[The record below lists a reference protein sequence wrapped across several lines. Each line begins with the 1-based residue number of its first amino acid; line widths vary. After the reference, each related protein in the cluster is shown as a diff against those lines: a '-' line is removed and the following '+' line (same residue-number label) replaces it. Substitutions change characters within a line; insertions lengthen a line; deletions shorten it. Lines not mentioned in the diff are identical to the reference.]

1 MSGPPF
7 IGKFRATVTNNVD
20 PNQLGR
26 LKVKAPDVF
35 GEEESG
41 WALPALPYTGKGVG
55 LFLIPPVNASV
66 WLEFEHGNSEYPIWT
81 GGFWARNEVPASP
94 ALAEMKVLK
103 TDTGTITL
111 NDTPGAG
118 GITIETTTGMKIK
131 IDTAGIEITNGTGAT
146 VKLSGPQVS
155 INGSAF
161 EVT

>member
-1 MSGPPF
+1 MSGPF
-7 IGKFRATVTNNVD
+7 IGKFRATVTNNTD

-26 LKVKAPDVF
+26 VKVKAPDVF

-81 GGFWARNEVPASP
+81 GGFWARGEVPASP

-111 NDTPGAG
+111 DDLQKAL
-118 GITIETTTGMKIK
+118 TIETANGMKIK
-131 IDTAGIEITNGTGAT
+131 IDSAGIEITNGTGAT

>member
-81 GGFWARNEVPASP
+81 GGFWATGEVPASP
-94 ALAEMKVLK
+94 GLAEMKVLK
-103 TDTGTITL
+103 TDSGTITL
-111 NDTPGAG
+111 DDLQKAL
-118 GITIETTTGMKIK
+118 TIETATGMKIK

>member
-81 GGFWARNEVPASP
+81 GGFWARGEVPASP

-103 TDTGTITL
+103 TDTATITL
-111 NDTPGAG
+111 NDTPGGG